1 MKGESNLETRTSE
14 QKKAILS
21 KLINS
26 GINVS
31 PTMLENILDMDNPL
45 KKLNLLIRE
54 TSFIPSFKNH
64 LTESVIKDISDE
76 KLQKM
81 LRRTVSKTKSPLLQE
96 GPIVP
101 LEINNS
107 QQKAVK
113 STLTNKII
121 VSEFTPSREKLN
133 TEDKSQEISNTDL
146 MRRENTKT
154 KSVKK
159 TPSFESTKSI
169 FAFKPIAKEYE
180 SNYEIIQDPS
190 SNLFTNGKYDDF
202 YDLTLDKY
210 NKLRALIKKRPEVS
224 SATKINNIFK
234 LSQSVEIS
242 TLGLVE
248 GIRQTKKGNFLF
260 TLEDLN
266 GKISVLVQN
275 KSENIESVKII
286 QRTLNDQMLFVKGLY
301 NPGENGRKGII
312 FASYISKIE
321 IPTDFQPNLSHDP
334 LSIAIISDI
343 HIGIKDFEEGLFDKF
358 IKFLNGKSNNKALRE
373 KAGRVKYLVING
385 DLVDGIGIYLNQQE
399 DLIIADIYKQFKKA
413 SDILSEIPDYIKIF
427 FVSGNHEPVRNAIPR
442 PAVPKKYCEDLVN
455 MGVKL
460 LGNPS
465 LIKTHNV
472 NTLIYH
478 GESMLDINRL
488 IHDLDIAKPI
498 ETMKEFLICRHLA
511 PTFGEITQIA
521 PISTD
526 HLIIEKIP
534 DIFHTGHIHI
544 NGVGKY
550 RNVTLV
556 NSGCFQSQ
564 TDFMK
569 SFGIIP
575 TPGVVPIIEL
585 DSLDFLSLDFKKIN

>member
-1 MKGESNLETRTSE
+1 M
-14 QKKAILS
+14 
-21 KLINS
+21 
-26 GINVS
+26 
-31 PTMLENILDMDNPL
+31 
-45 KKLNLLIRE
+45 
-54 TSFIPSFKNH
+54 
-64 LTESVIKDISDE
+64 
-76 KLQKM
+76 
-81 LRRTVSKTKSPLLQE
+81 
-96 GPIVP
+96 
-101 LEINNS
+101 
-107 QQKAVK
+107 
-113 STLTNKII
+113 
-121 VSEFTPSREKLN
+121 
-133 TEDKSQEISNTDL
+133 
-146 MRRENTKT
+146 
-154 KSVKK
+154 
-159 TPSFESTKSI
+159 
-169 FAFKPIAKEYE
+169 
-180 SNYEIIQDPS
+180 
-190 SNLFTNGKYDDF
+190 
-202 YDLTLDKY
+202 DKY
-210 NKLRALIKKRPEVS
+210 NKLRTLIKKRPEAS

-321 IPTDFQPNLSHDP
+321 IPTDFQPNLSPDP
-334 LSIAIISDI
+334 LSIALISDI
-343 HIGIKDFEEGLFDKF
+343 HIGSKEFEEGLFDKF

-385 DLVDGIGIYLNQQE
+385 DLVDGIGIYPNQQE

-526 HLIIEKIP
+526 HLIIDKIP